1 MGSFSSTVTSCP
13 PVTSVTTLLP
23 DAVAFCGPGGV
34 CFSLGILRGTVQSVA
49 SAVSGPGASCPGVSF
64 TTLRPRLPMKEAGK
78 KAAGP
83 RPGAG
88 VGGPTPERESP
99 PIPPIPRDLPAS
111 APGPLESRS
120 CHMMPL
126 PQDTHPHTPLN
137 LERG

>member
-1 MGSFSSTVTSCP
+1 MTSCP

-23 DAVAFCGPGGV
+23 DAVPFCGPGGV

-64 TTLRPRLPMKEAGK
+64 STLRPRLPMKEAGK

-88 VGGPTPERESP
+88 VMSSPNWLSPLFPKVSDRARAEEKALGGTTIHFNSFN
-99 PIPPIPRDLPAS
+99 S
-111 APGPLESRS
+111 
-120 CHMMPL
+120 
-126 PQDTHPHTPLN
+126 TK
-137 LERG
+137 